1 MKSGSGSFKNV
12 IPPVEV
18 YSATGNP
25 YKTSLS
31 NLQKNTQAQSEL
43 NNKHGGSKRMNKS
56 RKRYGERKSIGGK
69 PNGATALRPTQ
80 IIIPQAPTGGTT
92 PLGPNTG
99 NGISASASQT
109 LMNNHVNSQYDNEVV
124 VPPVKKGGSLL
135 KRLEKL
141 AATRKKRTK
150 RTKGGKTRNN
160 KKKK

>member
-31 NLQKNTQAQSEL
+31 NLQKNTEAQSEL
-43 NNKHGGSKRMNKS
+43 NNKHGGSKHLRKS
-56 RKRYGERKSIGGK
+56 RKRNGERKSMGGK
-69 PNGATALRPTQ
+69 SNGATTLRPTQ
-80 IIIPQAPTGGTT
+80 IIIPQAPTGGVRA
-92 PLGPNTG
+92 LGPNTG

-109 LMNNHVNSQYDNEVV
+109 LMNNYVNSQYDNQVDV
-124 VPPVKKGGSLL
+124 LPIKKGGSLL

-141 AATRKKRTK
+141 AATRKKGTK
-150 RTKGGKTRNN
+150 RAKGGKTRNN

>member
-31 NLQKNTQAQSEL
+31 NLQKNTEAQNEL

-56 RKRYGERKSIGGK
+56 RKRNGERKSIGGK
-69 PNGATALRPTQ
+69 PNSADSVRPTQ
-80 IIIPQAPTGGTT
+80 IIIPQAPTSGTMA
-92 PLGPNTG
+92 LGPNTG
-99 NGISASASQT
+99 NSVSASLSQT
-109 LMNNHVNSQYDNEVV
+109 LMNHHVSSQYDNEVV
-124 VPPVKKGGSLL
+124 VPPIKKGGSLL
-135 KRLEKL
+135 KRLEKM
-141 AATRKKRTK
+141 ATRKKRTK
-150 RTKGGKTRNN
+150 KTKGGKTRNN